1 MSEESVLRQER
12 RLARFLLEGLI
23 GLLPAAPRAAGPVLR
38 PKAGWPASK
47 AAG

>member
-1 MSEESVLRQER
+1 MNEESLLRQER
-12 RLARFLLEGLI
+12 RQARRLLDGLI
-23 GLLPAAPRAAGPVLR
+23 GLLPAAPRAAGQVLR